1 MKQSQEEVQEVA
13 KEASMLMPPIQQ
25 YDSSLEFTPSWVRYL
40 LYIYESYNTTMI
52 DPKCYEESSKKQRQ
66 LRKSNSSTTR
76 EKPKMQTLLWRHYQE
91 SSSSYVWSYRN
102 LYQGWVLKY
111 DINF

>member
-40 LYIYESYNTTMI
+40 LYIYESYNTTMVE
-52 DPKCYEESSKKQRQ
+52 PKCYEESSKKKRQ
-66 LRKSNSSTTR
+66 LGK
-76 EKPKMQTLLWRHYQE
+76 
-91 SSSSYVWSYRN
+91 SSSIIQVRRPSCRHFYEGITKNQVQTMFGVTK
-102 LYQGWVLKY
+102 LYIKEEC
-111 DINF
+111 